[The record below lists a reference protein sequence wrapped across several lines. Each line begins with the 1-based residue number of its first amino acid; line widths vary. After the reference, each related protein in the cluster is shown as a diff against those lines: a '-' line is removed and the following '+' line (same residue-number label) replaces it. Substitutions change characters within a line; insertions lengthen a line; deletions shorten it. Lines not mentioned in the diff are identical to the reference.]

1 MRVSSVSY
9 GFHWIQP
16 INFSG
21 IYWGHTL
28 TIMFASWPGKFL
40 GKLVDVRPNEVRAL
54 LWSFAYFF
62 CVLSAYYILRPLRD
76 EMGIIGGVR
85 NLPWLFTATFVS
97 MLAAIPIYG
106 SVVARLPRD
115 RFIPIV
121 YRFFIFNILI
131 FWILLTIGTGKEH
144 IARVFFVWIS
154 VFNLFVV
161 SVFWSFMADMFR
173 NEQGRRLFGFIAAG
187 GSLGVLLGPSIT
199 LGLAKPLGPTNL
211 LLISAV
217 ILELAVFCMRRVG
230 REGSQFGGG
239 QGDAGPVRDG
249 GSREKIGGGS
259 LAGIMLI
266 LRSPYLAGIALWVLL
281 LSLVGTFLYFEQQNI
296 VAAASDDS
304 AQRVRIFAGIDLAV
318 GILTIL
324 IQFAATGRFIN
335 RFGVGVAAATLPLV
349 AIIGFAALSV
359 APMLLTV
366 VLFQAFQRTANFAIS
381 NPARE
386 IFFTVVDREAKY
398 KAKNVVDTVVFRG
411 GDAASG
417 WAFAGLQGLGL
428 HLSGIAMATV
438 PIAALWLALSLW
450 LGRTQIRQVPRSE
463 ADQPDLD
470 NRGGNTDE

>member
-1 MRVSSVSY
+1 
-9 GFHWIQP
+9 
-16 INFSG
+16 
-21 IYWGHTL
+21 
-28 TIMFASWPGKFL
+28 MFASWL

-97 MLAAIPIYG
+97 MLAAIPFYG

-121 YRFFIFNILI
+121 YRFFVVNILI
-131 FWILLTIGTGKEH
+131 FWILLTLGTGKEH

-161 SVFWSFMADMFR
+161 SVFWSFMADIFR

-187 GSLGVLLGPSIT
+187 GSLGVLLGPTIT

-217 ILELAVFCMRRVG
+217 LLEVAVFCMRRVG
-230 REGSQFGGG
+230 KEGSQFAPA
-239 QGDAGPVRDG
+239 QPSANDSGPKD
-249 GSREKIGGGS
+249 KIGGGS

-304 AQRVRIFAGIDLAV
+304 TQRVRIFAGIDLAV

-335 RFGVGVAAATLPLV
+335 RVGVGVAAATLPLV
-349 AIIGFAALSV
+349 AMIGFTALAF
-359 APMLLTV
+359 APMLITV
-366 VLFQAFQRTANFAIS
+366 ILFQAFQRTANFAIS

-386 IFFTVVDREAKY
+386 IFFTNVEREAKY
-398 KAKNVVDTVVFRG
+398 KAKSVVDTVVFRG

-417 WAFAGLQGLGL
+417 WAFSGLQGLGL
-428 HLSGIAMATV
+428 HLSGIALATV
-438 PIAALWLALSLW
+438 PVAALWLGLSLW
-450 LGRTQIRQVPRSE
+450 LGRTPSHQNNLQNKE
-463 ADQPDLD
+463 
-470 NRGGNTDE
+470 E

>member
-1 MRVSSVSY
+1 M
-9 GFHWIQP
+9 
-16 INFSG
+16 
-21 IYWGHTL
+21 L
-28 TIMFASWPGKFL
+28 ASWL

-85 NLPWLFTATFVS
+85 NLPWLFTATFVT
-97 MLAAIPIYG
+97 MLAAIPFYG

-121 YRFFIFNILI
+121 YRFFVVNILI
-131 FWILLTIGTGKEH
+131 FWILLTLGTGKEH
-144 IARVFFVWIS
+144 IARIFFVWIS

-187 GSLGVLLGPSIT
+187 GSLGVLLGPTIT

-211 LLISAV
+211 LLISAA
-217 ILELAVFCMRRVG
+217 ILEMAVFCMRRVG
-230 REGSQFGGG
+230 KEGSQFAPA
-239 QGDAGPVRDG
+239 QTSENDS
-249 GSREKIGGGS
+249 GSKDKIGGGS

-304 AQRVRIFAGIDLAV
+304 TQRVRIFAGIDLAV

-349 AIIGFAALSV
+349 AMIGFTALAF
-359 APMLLTV
+359 APMLITV
-366 VLFQAFQRTANFAIS
+366 ILFQAFQRTANFAIS

-386 IFFTVVDREAKY
+386 IFFTNVEREAKY
-398 KAKNVVDTVVFRG
+398 KAKSVVDTVVFRG

-417 WAFAGLQGLGL
+417 WAFSGLQGLGL
-428 HLSGIAMATV
+428 HLSGIALATV
-438 PIAALWLALSLW
+438 PVAALWLGLSLW
-450 LGRTQIRQVPRSE
+450 LGRAPSHQKNLQNKE
-463 ADQPDLD
+463 
-470 NRGGNTDE
+470 E